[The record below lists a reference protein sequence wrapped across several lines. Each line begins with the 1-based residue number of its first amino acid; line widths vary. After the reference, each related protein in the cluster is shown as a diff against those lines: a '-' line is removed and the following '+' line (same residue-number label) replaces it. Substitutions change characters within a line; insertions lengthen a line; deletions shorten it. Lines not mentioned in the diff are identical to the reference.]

1 MDDSRRVESRPKSV
15 INTVLYCTS
24 PLQVVNFKAA
34 IEYLQHKDGICRTC
48 FVVIAHSACL
58 ERTKQMI
65 DRLGGQIGC
74 ASVLDLSHLSSLAA
88 IHNGHRLA
96 HETKEG
102 WIEELLEKL
111 KARALTPKQR
121 VEQYKEALI
130 EIVKTLESEVGTIH
144 EHFVRANYQPEDGIF
159 LSAAQKGSD
168 TFLIEDGHGDYLPP
182 FWAYRTFNFHN
193 IAHAWRHKFY
203 SSMNII
209 AGGMLTGE
217 FKIARGMYFRPP
229 HRCRMRFT
237 NLPGTAHTDIGER
250 VKENVAKLYINRP
263 INRRRKVVIYGTI
276 VVQPGYG
283 ITRRREV
290 DIYNQVIEWICK
302 EDCVSKDEIWYRPH
316 PRCPDEEW
324 KFMRQ
329 NLICRV
335 LGPEELDL
343 GEVALINPFLKAV
356 YSVGST
362 SLVYAHVLFGKK
374 ARLIDIRREEVHP
387 AAFEIYYTIAKR
399 FGIRPIP
406 HVWR

>member
-1 MDDSRRVESRPKSV
+1 M
-15 INTVLYCTS
+15 INAVLYCTS

-34 IEYLQHKDGICRTC
+34 IEYLQHKDGICRKC

-58 ERTKQMI
+58 ARTKQMI
-65 DRLGGQIGC
+65 DRLAEKTGC
-74 ASVLDLSHLSSLAA
+74 ASVIDLSHLSSLAA
-88 IHNGHRLA
+88 IQNDHRLA
-96 HETKEG
+96 HEAKEG
-102 WIEELLEKL
+102 WSEELLEKL
-111 KARALTPKQR
+111 KARVLTPKKR

-130 EIVKTLESEVGTIH
+130 EIAKTLESEVGTVH
-144 EHFVRANYQPEDGIF
+144 EHFFRATYKTEEGIF
-159 LSAAQKGSD
+159 LSVAQKGSD
-168 TFLIEDGHGDYLPP
+168 IFLIEDGHGEYLPP
-182 FWAYRTFNFHN
+182 FWTYRSLNFHN
-193 IAHAWRHKFY
+193 IAHAWRHTFR

-209 AGGMLTGE
+209 AGGMSTGE
-217 FKIARGMYFRPP
+217 FKIARRMYFRPP

-237 NLPGTAHTDIGER
+237 NLPGTGHTDIGER

-263 INRRRKVVIYGTI
+263 INRLRKVVIYGTS
-276 VVQPGYG
+276 VVKPGYG

-302 EDCVSKDEIWYRPH
+302 EDCVRKEEIWFKPH
-316 PRCPDEEW
+316 PRCPNEEW

-335 LGPEELDL
+335 LGPEESDL
-343 GEVALINPFLKAV
+343 GEVALLNPFLKAV

-387 AAFEIYYTIAKR
+387 THAEIAHTVAKR
-399 FGIRPIP
+399 FGIKPIP
-406 HVWR
+406 QVWS